1 MPIDIATKIY
11 AGSMSQKPIDEDL
24 VKVDDNP
31 TKKAVANITPNS
43 NVILLIIF
51 TILFQP
57 VCRA

>member
-24 VKVDDNP
+24 VRVDVSP
-31 TKKAVANITPNS
+31 TKKAIANKTPN
-43 NVILLIIF
+43 NVVTLLIIF
-51 TILFQP
+51 TVLLQP